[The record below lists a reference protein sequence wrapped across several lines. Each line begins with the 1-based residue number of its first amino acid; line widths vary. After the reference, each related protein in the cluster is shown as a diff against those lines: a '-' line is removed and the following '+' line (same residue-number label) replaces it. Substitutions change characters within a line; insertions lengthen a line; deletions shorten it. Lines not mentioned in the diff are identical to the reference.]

1 MTQAKIDPALVQ
13 LGDSVVINKEI
24 WSLNSLQGPDSHGA
38 YDAYL
43 VNQTGMK
50 HAVITEPITI
60 IV

>member
-13 LGDSVVINKEI
+13 LGDKVVINKEV
-24 WSLNSLQGPDSHGA
+24 WALSSLQGPDSHGT

-43 VNQTGMK
+43 INQTGMK
-50 HAVITEPITI
+50 HEVITDAITI